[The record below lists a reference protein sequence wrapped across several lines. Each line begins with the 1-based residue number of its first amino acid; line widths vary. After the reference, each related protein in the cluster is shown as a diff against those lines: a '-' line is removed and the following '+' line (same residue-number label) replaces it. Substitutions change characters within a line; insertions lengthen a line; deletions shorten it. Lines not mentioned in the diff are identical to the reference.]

1 MRIVILTTKLHPA
14 AEFALNKLFRSKGEL
29 EITGVVISD
38 ISPLTK
44 RYWKY
49 MIYGIKRSGLFYGFL
64 IALVSYL
71 HLIGLFFAG
80 LLYWWRKRQW
90 LTLDELAYYYNA
102 KTIYTEDINSKETL
116 ATFKELKP
124 DIVVSLY
131 FDQIL
136 KAEAIQ
142 VASIA
147 TINMHPGILPGYR
160 GVWPGFWK
168 LYKGEKQAGIT
179 IHYINEKID
188 AGEILAEYTYP
199 IEQEDTKLSLSLKSA
214 NHGIKRLIEILRQF
228 KQGIK
233 PHPIKKSGKARYR
246 SLPKK
251 RHFDKFHQK
260 GKKLFHFFRDL
271 LSIIKLSRNLDEIDQ
286 SSSKSNSST
295 SSSNGSSNGSSKA
308 NRSSSSSS

>member
-1 MRIVILTTKLHPA
+1 MLHPA
-14 AEFALNKLFRSKGEL
+14 AEFSLNKLFRSKGEI
-29 EITGVVISD
+29 EVAGVVISD
-38 ISPLTK
+38 LSPLTK
-44 RYWKY
+44 SYWKY
-49 MIYGIKRSGLFYGFL
+49 MVYGIKRSGLFYGFL
-64 IALVSYL
+64 IVLVSYL
-71 HLIGLFFAG
+71 HFIGLFFAG

-102 KTIYTEDINSKETL
+102 KTIYTEDINNEETL
-116 ATFKELKP
+116 TALRELKP

-131 FDQIL
+131 FNQIL

-142 VASIA
+142 IASIA

-160 GVWPGFWK
+160 GIWPGFWK
-168 LYKGEKQAGIT
+168 LYRGEKQAGVT

-188 AGEILAEYTYP
+188 DGDILAECIYP

-214 NHGIKRLIEILRQF
+214 NYGIKRLVEILGQF

-251 RHFDKFHQK
+251 QHLDKFHQK
-260 GKKLFHFFRDL
+260 GKRLFSFFRDL
-271 LSIIKLSRNLDEIDQ
+271 LRIIKLSRNLDEIDQ

-295 SSSNGSSNGSSKA
+295 SSSNGSSKA
-308 NRSSSSSS
+308 SGSSSSS